1 MFLLSIKLTIKK
13 RRKFNRIAVK
23 KENRVLA
30 LFYVVAIQF
39 RDLFVIDP
47 EQSNQSTFGGKNKTI
62 FHKAENTV
70 TFDGEIIIT

>member
-1 MFLLSIKLTIKK
+1 LKEEYLTERCKKKQGFSTFLRGCNPVPRS
-13 RRKFNRIAVK
+13 F
-23 KENRVLA
+23 
-30 LFYVVAIQF
+30 
-39 RDLFVIDP
+39 DIDP